1 MGLLAGYF
9 RGITEELIMRVVDV
23 MLSFPSQIMVFAV
36 VALLGINVQNVILA
50 NVFIKWAWYARM
62 IRTGVMQYRDRNFV
76 QFSRCVGTPERF
88 ILFRHLVPSI
98 AADLAVPALRASCAV
113 CCGMATPSRPAS
125 RWLMWPPGGRNWK
138 TAFSSP
144 IRRAASREVCWS

>member
-1 MGLLAGYF
+1 
-9 RGITEELIMRVVDV
+9 MRIVDV

-98 AADLAVPALRASCAV
+98 AADLAVLSSLDVAGPLSIFPLC
-113 CCGMATPSRPAS
+113 PSWDLVYR
-125 RWLMWPPGGRNWK
+125 LLLLNG
-138 TAFSSP
+138 
-144 IRRAASREVCWS
+144 VLC

>member
-1 MGLLAGYF
+1 
-9 RGITEELIMRVVDV
+9 MRVVEV

-98 AADLAVPALRASCAV
+98 AADVLPLFYWYYRCFPAIWQGPERSPAPLLPSPARRGVPLFLFLAEKQF
-113 CCGMATPSRPAS
+113 
-125 RWLMWPPGGRNWK
+125 WK
-138 TAFSSP
+138 CSLQNSQ
-144 IRRAASREVCWS
+144 AAADLIG